1 MNNLTLTSNLILT
14 SNSIALRND
23 DFKKFFE
30 YLEVSPKTAATYQRA
45 LKQMVK
51 YFAMHGITHATRDN
65 ILGWK
70 KSLME
75 NGRKPATIA
84 LYLSAAR
91 KFFSWL
97 GSDIA
102 TGIKS
107 PKIDR
112 GYKKDFFGA
121 TQLKTIIGNVNRDTL
136 KGKRDFAILSLLMT
150 CGLRTVEITR
160 ANVEDIRILG
170 NNTVLFIQGK
180 GKTDKTEFVKLSR
193 QVNHAIKEYLKAR
206 GETKPSEPL
215 FTCISNRNKNGR
227 LTTYSVSQI
236 AKHAMIDAGFNSP
249 RLTAHSF
256 RHSAVTLALMS
267 GATLQEV
274 QSFARHSNISTTTI
288 YAHNVDRIKSICEA
302 NISNLIF

>member
-1 MNNLTLTSNLILT
+1 MKDLALAQNN
-14 SNSIALRND
+14 IALAED
-23 DFKKFFE
+23 DFQKFFDF
-30 YLEVSPKTAATYQRA
+30 LDVSPKTAATYQRA
-45 LKQMVK
+45 LRQMIK
-51 YFAMHGITHATRDN
+51 FFASNGITHVSRDN
-65 ILGWK
+65 ILTWK

-91 KFFSWL
+91 KFFTWL
-97 GSDIA
+97 GSDI
-102 TGIKS
+102 TNGIKS

-112 GYKKDFFGA
+112 GHKRDFLGA
-121 TQLKTIIGNVNRDTL
+121 NQIKNVISNVNKSTL
-136 KGKRDFAILSLLMT
+136 KGKRDYAILALLAT
-150 CGLRTVEITR
+150 GGLRTIEITR
-160 ANVEDIRILG
+160 ANVEDIRQLG
-170 NNTVLFIQGK
+170 DCTVLYVQGK
-180 GKTDKTEFVKLSR
+180 GKTDKADFVKLTPKVEAAVR
-193 QVNHAIKEYLKAR
+193 DYLKAR
-206 GETKPSEPL
+206 GSCKANEPL

-236 AKHAMIDAGFNSP
+236 AKHAITNAGFNSP

-288 YAHNVDRIKSICEA
+288 YAHNVDRINSICET